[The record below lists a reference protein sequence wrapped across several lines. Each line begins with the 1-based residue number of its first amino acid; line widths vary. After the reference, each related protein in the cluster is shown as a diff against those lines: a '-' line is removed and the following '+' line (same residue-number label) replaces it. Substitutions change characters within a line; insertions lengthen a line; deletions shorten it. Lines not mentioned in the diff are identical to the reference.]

1 MSDERKKEE
10 TQAMKDLRSRY
21 NLPILTDNPRA
32 ARYPMRMTTEREM
45 QKKTRRDK
53 RA

>member
-21 NLPILTDNPRA
+21 DMPMVSDNPRY
-32 ARYPMRMTTEREM
+32 ARYPMKMTTEREM
-45 QKKTRRDK
+45 QKKMRRDK